1 MKNLKFILV
10 DDEPK
15 NLELLT
21 YYIEKYCT
29 DTDIVGTFIEKK
41 QH

>member
-1 MKNLKFILV
+1 MMSQ
-10 DDEPK
+10 

-29 DTDIVGTFIEKK
+29 DTDIVGTFVEKSSIEVS
-41 QH
+41 